1 MPVLFI
7 NLTTLLPKSL
17 SPLYSAESVEES
29 QMSLLRV
36 WHRVM
41 YPKKLLILLFPFLLF
56 FYHGFRSWQ
65 DIKLVP
71 FVYFSAI
78 YTRYIVWKT
87 AIREKIFLI

>member
-1 MPVLFI
+1 
-7 NLTTLLPKSL
+7 
-17 SPLYSAESVEES
+17 
-29 QMSLLRV
+29 
-36 WHRVM
+36 M

-87 AIREKIFLI
+87 AIQEKIFLI